1 MHTDQRHSGGRVVLH
16 RGWTSAAQRAL
27 QHVKHSTTGQESDV
41 SDVPFQGLSSDMR
54 GCGIRAEL
62 RELSAVACV
71 HSLCT
76 ARELPTRRP
85 AAHAVHRATDR
96 PAEGEWARSLA
107 TLPAL
112 RLAWIVSARGATS
125 AARVRNAPSR
135 SIGPRKRQ
143 NGQSW

>member
-16 RGWTSAAQRAL
+16 RGWTSAARHAL
-27 QHVKHSTTGQESDV
+27 QHMEHSTTERESDV

-85 AAHAVHRATDR
+85 AARAVLRVTDR
-96 PAEGEWARSLA
+96 PAEGEWVRSLT
-107 TLPAL
+107 TLRAL

-125 AARVRNAPSR
+125 AARVRNALSR